1 MFGPGV
7 HRVFERQVAT
17 IGDRIAVSSATDRLT
32 YRELNQRANIVA
44 RRLMACGLRR
54 RSRVIVKMDQSPQL
68 AVVLLAA
75 LKGGAA
81 YMWIC
86 GDDGGRWPQGV
97 SVVRQPDGDPEAL
110 IIFDPSSLLHL
121 PVRST
126 PNLPIITRPEDL
138 ACVVPSH
145 NGHPGVLVPH
155 ATITALQSHPLPDR
169 PVWSGDVMALDL
181 WLPLMAGATVTV
193 QSSPA
198 QIAAA

>member
-1 MFGPGV
+1 M
-7 HRVFERQVAT
+7 
-17 IGDRIAVSSATDRLT
+17 GDRIAVSSATDRVT
-32 YRELNQRANIVA
+32 YLELNQRANIAA

-54 RSRVIVKMDQSPQL
+54 GSRVIVKMEQSPQL
-68 AVVLLAA
+68 AVVLLAV

-81 YMWIC
+81 YMWIN

-97 SVVRQPDGDPEAL
+97 SLVRQPDGDREAL
-110 IIFDPSSLLHL
+110 IVFDPSSLLHL
-121 PVRST
+121 PVRSA

-145 NGHPGVLVPH
+145 NGQPGILVPH

-169 PVWSGDVMALDL
+169 PVWSDDVMALDL
-181 WLPLMAGATVTV
+181 WLPLMAGATVTMPA
-193 QSSPA
+193 SPA